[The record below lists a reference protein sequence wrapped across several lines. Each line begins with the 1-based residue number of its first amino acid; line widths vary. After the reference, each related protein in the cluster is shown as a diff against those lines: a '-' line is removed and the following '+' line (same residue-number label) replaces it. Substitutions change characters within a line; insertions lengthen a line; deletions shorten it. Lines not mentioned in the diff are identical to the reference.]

1 MRLAPFIVCLLI
13 ACAAGCGPSGGR
25 RDAQAADKAAARV
38 SESGT
43 TRTDSEARSGRTTPT
58 DSERATDAAE
68 GAAEAAAMAAS
79 AAAEGAAREE
89 CATRPVDPVEA
100 AERIASERARTALL
114 LSVDVREL
122 RTGTPVAGVAVGGGH
137 TDARGH
143 HEERRPM
150 PYPGERIEVR
160 CPTRIA
166 EMQGRLLGT
175 SAITAEHGRAYA
187 AFDVEA
193 SCKEPVPHRL
203 RRRFAGIYASGFE
216 TSNFVPC
223 EGMPAEAAYYT
234 WPHSYWV
241 EMPSAVWD
249 AVDRAAPP
257 KYDPTPKVPRFPI
270 GIRKA
275 YVEWLATETGPGL
288 NGHMGNGLYQ
298 LDVETLYR
306 VSANP
311 PASCRPV
318 GWEAFG
324 LPPQRADPRERPLPF
339 QR

>member
-1 MRLAPFIVCLLI
+1 
-13 ACAAGCGPSGGR
+13 
-25 RDAQAADKAAARV
+25 
-38 SESGT
+38 
-43 TRTDSEARSGRTTPT
+43 
-58 DSERATDAAE
+58 
-68 GAAEAAAMAAS
+68 MAAS

-89 CATRPVDPVEA
+89 CATRPLDPAEA
-100 AERIASERARTALL
+100 EERAARERERTALL
-114 LSVDVREL
+114 LSIDVRDL
-122 RTGTPVAGVAVGGGH
+122 RTGTPVAGLAVGDGH

-175 SAITAEHGRAYA
+175 SPITVKGGRAHA
-187 AFDVEA
+187 AFDVDA
-193 SCKEPVPHRL
+193 RCMEPAPHRI
-203 RRRFAGIYASGFE
+203 RRRFSGIYASGFE
-216 TSNFVPC
+216 VSNFLPC
-223 EGMPAEAAYYT
+223 DGMPAEAAYYT

-249 AVDRAAPP
+249 ALDRAAPP
-257 KYDPTPKVPRFPI
+257 EFDPAPRIPRFPS

-311 PASCRPV
+311 PASCRPQ
-318 GWEAFG
+318 GWETFG
-324 LPPQRADPRERPLPF
+324 LPPQRVDPRERPLPF